1 MTKEKIKNGGVKMA
15 RVVGIDLGTTN
26 SAIAAFRGSS
36 AEIIVN
42 SEGKRTTPS
51 IVAFTKNGELLV
63 GEPAKRQMVLNSE
76 RTIKSIKRKMGSNY
90 TVNIDGKS
98 YTPPQISAFVLQKLK
113 KDAEAYLNDK
123 VTKAVITVPAYFE
136 DPQRQATKDAG
147 KIAGLEVL
155 RIINEPT
162 AAALAYGVD
171 KKGSERIVVYDLGGG
186 TFDISV
192 LDIGDGVIQV
202 VSTAGNNHLGG
213 DDFDRRIVEWMC
225 DEFKKMHGIDLHNDK
240 QAMQRLLEAAEIAK
254 MDLSSKLETE
264 INLPYITADAN
275 GTKHLELKLTRA
287 KFEQINQD
295 LLDSTIPL
303 VQRALDDAK
312 MKSSDVD
319 EILLVGGSTR
329 IPYVQKL
336 IKDYFGKEPNKSVN
350 PDEVV
355 AIGASIQASII
366 EGEIDKD
373 VVLVDV
379 TPLSLGVE
387 VQGGL
392 FEKIIEKN
400 TTIPTRKSKIF
411 TTGADYQTNVEIHVL
426 QGERQLAK
434 DNRSLGRFNL
444 MGIPPAPRGVPRI
457 EVSFDIDTDGIVHVS
472 AKEEST
478 GKEQSI
484 KITGTTNLSPD
495 EIEKM
500 VRDAQQ
506 FEEQDKRKR
515 QEIELKN
522 NADNLAY
529 QVDKFV
535 KEQGDKIPAD
545 KKTVLENKVKDL
557 RSAIEK
563 DDMNNIKIIMDEL
576 QKEFQTTGSQ
586 MYQQTSQAAGSTAT
600 DSQTT
605 QQPNQDQSGPA
616 EGDYIPPQQ

>member
-1 MTKEKIKNGGVKMA
+1 MA

-287 KFEQINQD
+287 KFEQLNQD

-545 KKTVLENKVKDL
+545 KKTLLENKVKDL

-563 DDMNNIKIIMDEL
+563 DDINNIKVIMDEL

-586 MYQQTSQAAGSTAT
+586 MYQQASQAAGSTAT
-600 DSQTT
+600 DGQTT

>member
-1 MTKEKIKNGGVKMA
+1 MKNGGVEMA

-225 DEFKKMHGIDLHNDK
+225 DEFKKIHGIDLHNDK

-287 KFEQINQD
+287 KFEQLNQD

-545 KKTVLENKVKDL
+545 KKTLLENKVKDL

-563 DDMNNIKIIMDEL
+563 DDINNIKVIMDEL

-586 MYQQTSQAAGSTAT
+586 MYQQASQAAGSTAT
-600 DSQTT
+600 DGQTT

>member
-1 MTKEKIKNGGVKMA
+1 MA

-26 SAIAAFRGSS
+26 SAIAAFRGGN

-42 SEGKRTTPS
+42 AEGKRTTPS

-113 KDAEAYLNDK
+113 KDAEAYLNDT

-275 GTKHLELKLTRA
+275 GTKHLELKLTRS
-287 KFEQINQD
+287 KFEQLNQD

-484 KITGTTNLSPD
+484 KITGTTNLSQD

-500 VRDAQQ
+500 VRESQQ
-506 FEEQDKRKR
+506 FEEQDRRKR

-557 RSAIEK
+557 RNAIEK
-563 DDMNNIKIIMDEL
+563 DDINSIKMIMDEL
-576 QKEFQTTGSQ
+576 QKEFQATGSQ
-586 MYQQTSQAAGSTAT
+586 MYQQAAQTAGAT
-600 DSQTT
+600 DQQAT
-605 QQPNQDQSGPA
+605 QQQNPQQDQSGPA

>member
-1 MTKEKIKNGGVKMA
+1 MA

-26 SAIAAFRGSS
+26 SAIAAFRGGS

-42 SEGKRTTPS
+42 AEGKRTTPS

-287 KFEQINQD
+287 KFEQLNQD

-312 MKSSDVD
+312 MKSNDVD

-355 AIGASIQASII
+355 ALGASIQASII

-392 FEKIIEKN
+392 FEKVIEKN

-484 KITGTTNLSPD
+484 KITGTTNLSQD

-500 VRDAQQ
+500 VREAQQ
-506 FEEQDKRKR
+506 FEDQDKRKR

-545 KKTVLENKVKDL
+545 KKSLLEGKIKDL
-557 RSAIEK
+557 RNAIEK
-563 DDMNNIKIIMDEL
+563 DDINNIKIIMDEL
-576 QKEFQTTGSQ
+576 QKEFQAIGSQ
-586 MYQQTSQAAGSTAT
+586 MYQQTANSAT
-600 DSQTT
+600 GD
-605 QQPNQDQSGPA
+605 PNQQKQATNPNDQNKSGPA